1 MGGKNSKQRPEPV
14 EGLDE
19 DSSLSV
25 VPVFR
30 TSIRVRKVSISTN
43 TFFITV
49 KIFTTLYSIQKRN
62 FIMQIPKRELFQSCN
77 NLKSNKRGSSCRL
90 FGQKNRS
97 VSERSKIIKLRTT
110 LWGTTDL
117 SLNVEI
123 ITSILFQDS
132 YTVPRITTLKLKK
145 SHVWS
150 VDSNILDYRGFYV
163 FRKAG
168 SCSNI

>member
-1 MGGKNSKQRPEPV
+1 M
-14 EGLDE
+14 
-19 DSSLSV
+19 
-25 VPVFR
+25 
-30 TSIRVRKVSISTN
+30 
-43 TFFITV
+43 
-49 KIFTTLYSIQKRN
+49 
-62 FIMQIPKRELFQSCN
+62 
-77 NLKSNKRGSSCRL
+77 

-145 SHVWS
+145 SHFWS

-168 SCSNI
+168 SSNI